1 MSGIVT
7 AVEKKPQKK
16 REVAE
21 TSILT
26 QPGQYKNGVLY
37 VNPKLLGRWRV
48 CDKQKQ

>member
-7 AVEKKPQKK
+7 AVEKKPQK
-16 REVAE
+16 REAVE